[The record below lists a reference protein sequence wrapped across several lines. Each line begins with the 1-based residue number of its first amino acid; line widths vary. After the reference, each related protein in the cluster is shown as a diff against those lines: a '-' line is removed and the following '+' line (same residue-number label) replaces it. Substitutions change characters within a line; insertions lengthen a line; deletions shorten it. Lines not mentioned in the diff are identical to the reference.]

1 MALRAQAHGGMTA
14 PAADVKLV
22 PRPDAELPQDEV
34 VMVLLTRQ
42 TFDAARAIGQARG
55 EGPAEVFAAA
65 LRALIA
71 QTTAEK

>member
-22 PRPDAELPQDEV
+22 ARPDAELPQDEV
-34 VMVLLTRQ
+34 VMVLLTRA
-42 TFDAARAIGQARG
+42 TFDAARAIGQAMG
-55 EGPAEVFAAA
+55 CGPAEVFAAA
-65 LRALIA
+65 LRVLIA